1 MRLTP
6 EDLPAAGYR
15 FLASLDH
22 REIIPFVQE
31 QLWKGNWIAGAYR
44 GLVLIL
50 LALSAGVLTLAI
62 FRAPK
67 DWEQILTQ
75 FSYGM
80 ALAFL
85 LAPVHELIHGV
96 ALKAVGAPTV
106 QYRANWRKGYLMA
119 GADRFVANEREFYVV
134 AFSPFVVV
142 SLAALA
148 LSVWHLL
155 PAIGLLF
162 LHTAF
167 CAGDFALAGFMNE
180 HSGEGIVNYD
190 LMGEGRSY
198 FFVLNKSE
206 SLEQ

>member
-1 MRLTP
+1 MRLPP

-15 FLASLDH
+15 LLASLDH

-31 QLWKGNWIAGAYR
+31 QLLKANWFARSYR
-44 GLVLIL
+44 GLVLLL
-50 LALSAGVLTLAI
+50 LALSAGFLTFAI

-67 DWEQILTQ
+67 AWEQILTQ
-75 FSYGM
+75 FSYGL

-106 QYRANWRKGYLMA
+106 QYRANWRKLYLMA
-119 GADRFVANEREFYVV
+119 GADRFVANEREFYLV
-134 AFSPFVVV
+134 AFAPFVVI
-142 SLAALA
+142 SLGALV
-148 LSVWHLL
+148 LSVWYPLL
-155 PAIGLLF
+155 AIGLLF

-180 HSGEGIVNYD
+180 HSEKGIVNYD

-198 FFVLNKSE
+198 FYILENQN
-206 SLEQ
+206 SLV